1 MNSRKKNIAA
11 TAKDVARLA
20 GVSPSTVSRVINNDE
35 RISTETRQKV
45 VKCINTL
52 DYKVNNI
59 ARSLKTKQTH
69 TIGFIAPEISEE
81 FFMRIAKGAENIL
94 QQNGYSLIICN
105 ANDNLKDETNRI
117 RLLQEKQVDGVII
130 TPSTNEGKNY
140 QILRKAGI
148 PVVLADRLVNN
159 FEANTVL
166 VDNING
172 AYSAIEHIIN
182 LGAKRIG
189 FIGGKEISVAQER
202 YEGYKRALKDYNIPL
217 DQEVIKFGDF
227 HVDSGYQLMKE
238 LLAMETPPQHL
249 FISNYYMHV
258 GAVKYLI
265 EKEVKTP
272 FSIGISSFDD
282 MHLSALL
289 GHASVTVSQ
298 PIIEIGETAARLLL
312 KRIKE
317 KGARV
322 PFQTTRL
329 KTKLIY
335 YQIEH
340 IK

>member
-1 MNSRKKNIAA
+1 MQSGKINRAA
-11 TAKDVARLA
+11 TAKDVAKMA
-20 GVSPSTVSRVINNDE
+20 GVSPSTVSRVINNDQ
-35 RISTETRQKV
+35 RISADTRSKV
-45 VKCINTL
+45 LKCVKTL
-52 DYKVNNI
+52 DYQVNNI

-81 FFMRIAKGAENIL
+81 FFMRIAKGAEGIL
-94 QQNGYSLIICN
+94 QKNGYSLIICN
-105 ANDNLKDETNRI
+105 ANDNLKDETDRI

-130 TPSTNEGKNY
+130 IPSTNEGKNY
-140 QILRKAGI
+140 QILRQVGI

-182 LGAKRIG
+182 LGATRIG
-189 FIGGKEISVAQER
+189 FIGGRETLSVAQER

-217 DQEVIKFGDF
+217 DQGVIKFGDF
-227 HVDSGYQLMKE
+227 HIDSGYQLMKE
-238 LLAMETPPQHL
+238 LLSMDNPPQHL

-265 EKEVKTP
+265 EKEVRTP
-272 FSIGISSFDD
+272 FSVGISSFDD

-298 PIIEIGETAARLLL
+298 PIIEIGETAANLLL
-312 KRIKE
+312 KRIRE
-317 KGARV
+317 KGAKV

-335 YQIEH
+335 YQIT
-340 IK
+340 